1 MIKLIVDDKEIEV
14 KEGTTLLKAC
24 LDNDIYIPNLCY
36 MDDMKGSVASCR
48 MCFVEVE
55 GEEKPVASCTVKAT
69 GNMTVR
75 TDTPAVRRLQ
85 RSAFRLLLSTHHVDC
100 RNCEANKKCELQQI
114 AKFLKVGLK
123 QKALEQILKDQAVDE
138 SHPCLNLFPNRC
150 VLCGKCIYVCQEQ
163 SQKAIFTFAK
173 RGFDTVV
180 SFYGAG
186 DLSTISCGACNSC
199 VEICPVGA
207 ITKKGKGLTTD
218 IVESSSG

>member
-14 KEGTTLLKAC
+14 KEGTILLKAC

-55 GEEKPVASCTVKAT
+55 GEEKPVTSCTVKAS
-69 GNMTVR
+69 GDMTVR

-100 RNCEANKKCELQQI
+100 RNCQANKNCELQKI

-123 QKALEQILKDQAVDE
+123 QKILEQILKDTAIDE
-138 SHPCLNLFPNRC
+138 SHPCLNFFPNRC
-150 VLCGKCIYVCQEQ
+150 VLCGKCIYVCKEEN
-163 SQKAIFTFAK
+163 QKAILTFAK
-173 RGFDTVV
+173 RGFDTIV
-180 SFYGAG
+180 SFYGAEG
-186 DLSTISCGACNSC
+186 LPTISCGACNSC
-199 VEICPVGA
+199 VKICPVGA
-207 ITKKGKGLTTD
+207 ITKKEKA
-218 IVESSSG
+218 

>member
-1 MIKLIVDDKEIEV
+1 MVKLQVDDKEIEV

-36 MDDMKGSVASCR
+36 MDGMKGSVASCR
-48 MCFVEVE
+48 MCFVEIG
-55 GEEKPVASCTVKAT
+55 GEEQPVTSCTVKT
-69 GNMTVR
+69 TDNMTVR
-75 TDTPAVRRLQ
+75 TDTLAVRKIQ

-100 RNCEANKKCELQQI
+100 RNCQANKKCELQEI

-123 QKALEQILKDQAVDE
+123 QKTFKQILKDTSVNE
-138 SHPCLNLFPNRC
+138 SHPCLNFYHNRC
-150 VLCGKCIYVCQEQ
+150 VLCGKCISVCLKQN
-163 SQKAIFTFAK
+163 QKTMLTFAK

-186 DLSTISCGACNSC
+186 NLSAISCEACNSC

-207 ITKKGKGLTTD
+207 ITLK
-218 IVESSSG
+218 ESSV

>member
-1 MIKLIVDDKEIEV
+1 MVKLLVDDKEIEV
-14 KEGTTLLKAC
+14 KEGTILLKAC

-55 GEEKPVASCTVKAT
+55 GEEKPVTSCTVKAT
-69 GNMTVR
+69 DNITVR

-100 RNCEANKKCELQQI
+100 RNCQANKKCELQKI

-123 QKALEQILKDQAVDE
+123 QKKLEQVLKDTAIDE
-138 SHPCLNLFPNRC
+138 SHPCLNFYPNRC
-150 VLCGKCIYVCQEQ
+150 VLCGKCIFVCQKQ
-163 SQKAIFTFAK
+163 TGKSILTFAK
-173 RGFDTVV
+173 RGFDTII

-186 DLSTISCGACNSC
+186 DLSTMSCGACNSC

-207 ITKKGKGLTTD
+207 IIKKEKKA
-218 IVESSSG
+218 

>member
-14 KEGTTLLKAC
+14 KEGTILLKAC

-55 GEEKPVASCTVKAT
+55 GEEKPVTSCTVKAT

-100 RNCEANKKCELQQI
+100 RNCQVNKKCELQKI

-123 QKALEQILKDQAVDE
+123 QKKTRKN
-138 SHPCLNLFPNRC
+138 P
-150 VLCGKCIYVCQEQ
+150 
-163 SQKAIFTFAK
+163 
-173 RGFDTVV
+173 
-180 SFYGAG
+180 
-186 DLSTISCGACNSC
+186 
-199 VEICPVGA
+199 
-207 ITKKGKGLTTD
+207 
-218 IVESSSG
+218 